1 MRKFQNNPTT
11 IITEKE
17 AQLNSLIKDS
27 ESAVDMITTT
37 INRLANV
44 NERIS
49 TTRQEIETYRSELER
64 IDGSMEQQFA
74 HNAKVIEKF
83 KGFLED

>member
-1 MRKFQNNPTT
+1 MRRFQNNPTTT

-49 TTRQEIETYRSELER
+49 TTRKRSKPIGLNLSALT
-64 IDGSMEQQFA
+64 G
-74 HNAKVIEKF
+74 
-83 KGFLED
+83 L

>member
-1 MRKFQNNPTT
+1 MRNKTT
-11 IITEKE
+11 ILTEKE

-49 TTRQEIETYRSELER
+49 NTRQEIENYKSELER
-64 IDGSMEQQFA
+64 LDSSMDQQFS
-74 HNAKVIEKF
+74 HNAKIIEKF
-83 KGFLED
+83 KNFLED

>member
-1 MRKFQNNPTT
+1 MRRMQNSST

-17 AQLNSLIKDS
+17 SQLNGLIKDS

-37 INRLANV
+37 INRLVNV

-49 TTRQEIETYRSELER
+49 TTRHEIETYKSELER
-64 IDGSMEQQFA
+64 IDGSMEQQFT
-74 HNAKVIEKF
+74 HNARVIEKF
-83 KGFLED
+83 KSFIED